1 MIPLGFSLKR
11 KYKFYKYMITT
22 IHGTGMELT
31 QAIRNYAE
39 EKITSLEKFFDNI
52 QRVDIDMGMRSH
64 HHQKGNIFY
73 AEVNLSIPGHMLRV
87 VKEESDLYKAVDKV
101 KDHLKVDIEKIKD
114 KMRQKDRTEL
124 RGVKE
129 YQMGDE

>member
-1 MIPLGFSLKR
+1 MI
-11 KYKFYKYMITT
+11 IT

-31 QAIRNYAE
+31 QAIRDYAE

-52 QRVDIDMGMRSH
+52 QRASIDMGMKSR

-87 VKEESDLYKAVDKV
+87 VKEEDDLYKAIDKV
-101 KDHLKVDIEKIKD
+101 KDQLKIDLEKMKE
-114 KMRQKDRTEL
+114 KMREKN
-124 RGVKE
+124 KE
-129 YQMGDE
+129 EVRENKGYHLSDE